1 MYHMNENGRS
11 STYAIRTSDR
21 RRAATWRRIF
31 GSDRLPVLAAAP
43 RRLCDRDGERLVHDL
58 DMSRVHP
65 VAVCRL
71 AAHVA
76 RRTRQPYSVVLLEI
90 QSRGF
95 WVDAENV
102 MVEETAV
109 GKRPFFLW
117 PTGAH
122 AGWAIYA

>member
-11 STYAIRTSDR
+11 STAYAIRTGDR

-43 RRLCDRDGERLVHDL
+43 RRLCDRDGERLVYDL

-109 GKRPFFLW
+109 GKRPFFLL
-117 PTGAH
+117 PNLAGAD
-122 AGWAIYA
+122 A